1 MTYSFTSPDSIPYPE
16 PGTKI
21 ADTSSSE
28 NLTNLLQRQATVTQI
43 ALSGRDSVTPRIRG
57 SVDGMNLDNLIG
69 PSWFGWHT
77 LTSTGGATPLPVG
90 LNNRAGLFIHGYD
103 IYNTVQVLTGRE
115 SNVSWQRTCLEPNAT
130 PKVWTAWRSSIGANG
145 PCNGRDLNEMFRLVD
160 FGMWDFDYTS
170 STLNM
175 PSGLVGKGILNVYG
189 SGEYTVVQEVTS
201 REQNITWT
209 RTGTNLGTTP
219 PVWSVWAIT
228 GVPGESSRVQL
239 GMVGDSLV
247 ASHNLVP
254 SLTAALPG
262 IYCYSRGWNGETTD
276 GMTLRLGAKDY
287 WWNVSGGV
295 IPATG
300 SVAVTTAQSLQVMDA
315 DTYYTGMLAGVPGR
329 INKTSTAFTFVR
341 DTDGTAV
348 TVDKPVKL
356 EPTWTQ
362 TTRVHMLGI
371 LAGRNDVSNDDA
383 GVDGTIP
390 KHIVANTE
398 RLVDWLLPETKLFF
412 LLGTINRMSEPAGSA
427 GYEAVVETNSL
438 LDVRWPSKRIDLR
451 GYLVNQCIYDL
462 GITPT
467 SADLANIANDCPPP
481 SVMVDDTHY
490 TDQAATAIVNN
501 LIVPWLK
508 GNGYVAV

>member
-1 MTYSFTSPDSIPYPE
+1 MTYLFTSPDNIPYPE

-28 NLTNLLQRQATVTQI
+28 NLTNLLKQQATVVQT
-43 ALSGRDSVTPRIRG
+43 ALSGRDSVTPKIRG
-57 SVDGMNLDNLIG
+57 SVDGMNLNNLIG
-69 PSWFGWHT
+69 PEWFGWHT
-77 LTSTGGATPLPVG
+77 LTSTGGATPLPSG
-90 LNNRAGLFIHGYD
+90 LNNRAELFIHGYD

-115 SNVSWQRTCLEPNAT
+115 SNVSWQRTCLEPTAT
-130 PKVWTAWRSSIGANG
+130 PKVWTPWRSSVGANG
-145 PCNGRDLNEMFRLVD
+145 SCNGRDLNEMFRLVD
-160 FGMWDFDYTS
+160 FGTWDFDYTS

-175 PSGLVGKGILNVYG
+175 PPGLVGKGILTVRG
-189 SGEYTVVQEVTS
+189 SGQYTVVQEVTS

-219 PVWSVWAIT
+219 PRWSDWAVT
-228 GVPGESSRVQL
+228 GVPEVSSRVEMGL
-239 GMVGDSLV
+239 VGDSLV

-276 GMTLRLGAKDY
+276 GLTLRLGARDIY
-287 WWNVSGGV
+287 WTVDGGS

-300 SVAVTTAQSLQVMDA
+300 SVTVTTAQKIELTAS
-315 DTYYTGMLAGVPGR
+315 DTFYTGLLAGVPGR
-329 INKTSTAFTFVR
+329 ISKVGSTYSFIR

-348 TVDKPVKL
+348 TVSAPTQLV
-356 EPTWTQ
+356 PTWLQ
-362 TTRVHMLGI
+362 SSKMHMIGI
-371 LAGRNDVSNDDA
+371 LAGRNDVSLNA
-383 GVDGTIP
+383 QGVEGSIP
-390 KHIVANTE
+390 AHVVANVRRIIEWMTP
-398 RLVDWLLPETKLFF
+398 RKKLFF
-412 LLGTINRMSEPAGSA
+412 LMGTINKMSEPVGSA
-427 GYEAVVETNSL
+427 GYEAVVEIN
-438 LDVRWPSKRIDLR
+438 KRLGDLYPGQFVGIR
-451 GYLVNQCIYDL
+451 DYLINQAIYDL

-467 SADLANIANDCPPP
+467 SADLANIANDCPPS

>member
-1 MTYSFTSPDSIPYPE
+1 MTYSFTSPDGIPYPE
-16 PGTKI
+16 STSKI
-21 ADTSSSE
+21 GDTTGGE
-28 NLTNLLQRQATVTQI
+28 DIRQLLQAQATTTQV
-43 ALSGRDSVTPRIRG
+43 ALAGRDSATLRIQG
-57 SVDGMNLDNLIG
+57 SADGLNLDDVVEV
-69 PSWFGWHT
+69 SQFGWYE
-77 LTSTGGATPLPVG
+77 LTSFGGATPLPVG
-90 LNNRAGLFIHGYD
+90 FSNRGELFVHGGTRFSVTQE
-103 IYNTVQVLTGRE
+103 ITARE
-115 SNVSWQRTCLEPNAT
+115 SNMSWRRTCTNPNAT
-130 PKVWTAWRSSIGANG
+130 PKTWTPWRSLVGANG
-145 PCNGRDLNEMFRLVD
+145 PCDGRDLNEMRTFQD
-160 FGMWDFDYTS
+160 FGMWDFNYNGD
-170 STLNM
+170 TLNM
-175 PSGLVGKGILNVYG
+175 PPGLIGKGILTVYG
-189 SGEYTVVQEVTS
+189 SGQYTVIQEVTS
-201 REQNITWT
+201 RDQNITWT

-300 SVAVTTAQSLQVMDA
+300 SVAVTTAQSLQVMDT
-315 DTYYTGMLAGVPGR
+315 DTFYTGVLAGVPGR
-329 INKTSTAFTFVR
+329 ISKTSTAFTFIR
-341 DTDGTAV
+341 DADGTAV

-383 GVDGTIP
+383 GVDGSIP

-398 RLVDWLLPETKLFF
+398 RLVDWLLPEKKLFF

-427 GYEAVVETNSL
+427 GYEAVVETNRL

-467 SADLANIANDCPPP
+467 SADLANMANDCPPP